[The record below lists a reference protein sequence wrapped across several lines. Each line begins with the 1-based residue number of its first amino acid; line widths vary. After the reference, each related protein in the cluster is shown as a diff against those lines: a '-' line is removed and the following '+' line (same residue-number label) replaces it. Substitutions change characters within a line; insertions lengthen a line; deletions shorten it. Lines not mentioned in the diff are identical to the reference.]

1 LCEIVV
7 AVVVVVAMARLLDE
21 SWDDV
26 QQMDIILKAMN
37 INAMR
42 IVDTM
47 PIKYGVESCALATI
61 KLSAMV

>member
-1 LCEIVV
+1 
-7 AVVVVVAMARLLDE
+7 MACLLDE
-21 SWDDV
+21 SCDDV

-47 PIKYGVESCALATI
+47 PIKYGVESCTLATI